1 MKNSTV
7 AQPYANFIVI
17 KFLIVAWCGNF
28 LLQLILDDFSSFHLH
43 LHDSNDA
50 CA

>member
-1 MKNSTV
+1 MKNSSV
-7 AQPYANFIVI
+7 ALQYADFIVI

-28 LLQLILDDFSSFHLH
+28 TQLILDDFSSFHLH
-43 LHDSNDA
+43 LHDSYDA